1 MSLSADAMRLLAE
14 RGLTL
19 DEIIAVAEANAP
31 GQAAETSADRRRR
44 LDRERKRAARL
55 SAENAENSAD
65 KADKKAVSVSALSAD
80 NSAKSA
86 EICGQP
92 RARVEDNL
100 LTTQEPCLSL
110 SLDFARDCAGD
121 ALANPARAHG
131 VMILRDLMR
140 CQAEGCTIDEI
151 GDGIREAAA
160 WYLNRDGPGSMTTWT
175 LAAKI
180 ARQYRDKRLNPPPV
194 VVPMERPNERSNP
207 AAKRVERH
215 GNYARSFA
223 GLEAVALARAG
234 DG

>member
-1 MSLSADAMRLLAE
+1 MSLSADAIRLLAAK
-14 RGLTL
+14 GLSVE
-19 DEIIAVAEANAP
+19 DIAQVAEANEDGPKRSANAER
-31 GQAAETSADRRRR
+31 QARYRARKAAETVTSNVTRNAD
-44 LDRERKRAARL
+44 
-55 SAENAENSAD
+55 ENVTSNVTSRNNVTAP
-65 KADKKAVSVSALSAD
+65 
-80 NSAKSA
+80 
-86 EICGQP
+86 C
-92 RARVEDNL
+92 ARVEDNL